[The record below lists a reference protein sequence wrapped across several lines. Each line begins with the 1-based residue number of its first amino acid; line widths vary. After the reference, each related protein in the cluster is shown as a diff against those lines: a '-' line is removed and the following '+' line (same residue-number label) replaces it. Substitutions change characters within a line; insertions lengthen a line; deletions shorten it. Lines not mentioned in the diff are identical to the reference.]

1 MERKNTKR
9 YYLGLDMG
17 TNSVGWAVTDEQY
30 HLLRAK
36 GKNLWGVRLFDEA
49 QTSADRRTYRIAR
62 RRRQRE
68 TARLGF
74 LREMFAPE
82 IEKVDPGFFARLDDS
97 KFHMEERGEDN
108 KQPFALFADSGYTD
122 KDYYKDFP
130 TIFHLRKALLE
141 AQGPYDV
148 RLLYLALANMYKHR
162 GHFLNAS
169 LDSEDREGSFSELMR
184 SMTDKAEELELAF
197 PVSIDAEAMKEL
209 EAALGEKGKSRT
221 QILEAVSGILSVDKK
236 QKCAYQIL
244 SLMCGLNVKLADIF
258 GENALDEEHRKLSI
272 SFRDSNYEE
281 KADEVQNVIG
291 DDDFELLAAV
301 KAIHDKGLLSGI
313 MKGYTYLSQ
322 ARVESYETHQKDLR
336 QLKRV
341 VKQYRREEYGRL
353 FRVMEE
359 GNYSAYVGSVNSHG
373 KVIRRINKG
382 RGRDELYKTIRN
394 LLKEFPQEDEDVQDI
409 LRKMDGELFLPRQ
422 LTDENGV
429 IPNQVHKQEMSAI
442 LSRAEKFHPFLRE
455 KDESGLPVSE
465 RILQM
470 FSFQIPYYVGPLGQQ
485 YKDQKGYNVWSERKE
500 GGRIYPWNFEEKI
513 DTARTAEKFIERM
526 VRHCT
531 YMSRENALPKQSL
544 LYQKFEVWNELNNVR
559 VRGEKLNQET
569 REDIYRKLFM
579 KGKKV
584 TGKHLRNYLLSNL
597 LISEQEG
604 DEISGIDGDFHSSLS
619 SLGRFRAVFGE
630 DADLGAMEEMLENII
645 FWGTIYGNDKKFL
658 QKRIREQ
665 YDDSFISQQEL
676 KRILGFKFEGWGR
689 LSRGFLTME
698 GASKEDG
705 EIRSLIRA
713 MQETGDNLM
722 ELLSDR
728 YTYRDVLQE
737 KIGNAQKPLTEW
749 CIEDLDEFYLS
760 APVKRMVWQTLNIL
774 KELEAVLGCG
784 PARVFVEMA
793 REEGKKGERKASRK
807 QKLSAL
813 YKSIEDERGIW
824 TKAMEEEP
832 EGTFRSKKLYLYY
845 LQRGKCMYSGE
856 NIDLSDLMND
866 NLYDIDH
873 IYPRHF
879 VKDDSLE
886 NNLVLVKK
894 EINNH
899 KSDEFPL
906 DPQIRKNMY
915 ATWKMLYDKK
925 FMTPEKFRRLTRKA
939 EFTEEEKA
947 DFINRQLVE
956 TRQGTKA
963 VTQILQ
969 NAFPQSDVVFVKA
982 GNVSDFRHKYKLYKV
997 RSVNDLHHAHDAF
1010 LNIVVGNV
1018 YYVKFTG
1025 NPLNFIREAQKAPDS
1040 AKNAYN
1046 MDKIFERDV
1055 ERNKERAWTAGAK
1068 GEQEETG
1075 TIVTVRKTLANPSP
1089 LVTKMCVEKHGGIT
1103 REVTIWSA
1111 GTAAKGIGYI
1121 PVKMQDP
1128 RLADVSKYGGLTS
1141 VTVAGYTLVEYFVGN
1156 KRVRSLE
1163 ALPSYLGRSEDLTE
1177 DRLKNYFEKV
1187 LEEENKG
1194 KPIERLR
1201 ICRKLIPSG
1210 SLIKYN
1216 GMYYYLGGK
1225 TVNRIAVNNAVQL
1238 CLGPKE
1244 MNYIKKIEKALSED
1258 YYEEKGSDGENI
1270 LTSEQN
1276 LKVYQIFEK
1285 KFKDTIF
1292 KNLVGALQKCVLE
1305 GEDRFKELSI
1315 KTQCYVLTQILS
1327 NLQAGTAADL
1337 REIGGS
1343 KNTGDY
1349 KINKKIIQAQ
1359 EMILICQSVT
1369 GLYQSETDLLKV

>member
-1 MERKNTKR
+1 MEQKNAKK

-17 TNSVGWAVTDEQY
+17 TNSVGWAVTDEHY

-49 QTSADRRTYRIAR
+49 QTSAERRTYRIAR

-74 LREMFAPE
+74 LREVFAPE
-82 IEKVDPGFFARLDDS
+82 IEKADPGFFARLDDS
-97 KFHMEERGEDN
+97 KFHMEDRREDN
-108 KQPFALFADSGYTD
+108 KQPFALFADKEYTD
-122 KDYYKDFP
+122 KDYYRDFP

-141 AQGPYDV
+141 AQEPYDV

-162 GHFLNAS
+162 GHFLNSS
-169 LDSEDREGSFSELMR
+169 LDSEDKESSFSERMQVML
-184 SMTDKAEELELAF
+184 DKVEELELTF
-197 PVSIDAEAMKEL
+197 PVSIDVKAMNAL

-221 QILEAVSGILSVDKK
+221 QILEAAAGILSIDKK
-236 QKCAYQIL
+236 QKSAYQIV
-244 SLMCGLNVKLADIF
+244 SLMCGLNVKLIDIF
-258 GENALDEEHRKLSI
+258 GEDALDEEHRKLSI
-272 SFRDSNYEE
+272 SFRDFNYEE

-291 DDDFELLAAV
+291 DDDFELLLAI
-301 KAIHDKGLLSGI
+301 KSIHDKGFLSGI
-313 MKGYTYLSQ
+313 MKGHTYLSQ
-322 ARVESYETHQKDLR
+322 ARVESYETHKKDLL
-336 QLKRV
+336 QLKKV

-409 LRKMDGELFLPRQ
+409 LRKIDAELFLPRQ
-422 LTDENGV
+422 LTDANGV
-429 IPNQVHKQEMSAI
+429 IPNQVHRQEMRAI
-442 LSRAEKFHPFLRE
+442 LSKAESFHPFLRE
-455 KDESGLPVSE
+455 KDESGLSVSE
-465 RILQM
+465 KILQM

-485 YKDQKGYNVWSERKE
+485 YKDRKGFNVWSERKE

-531 YMSRENALPKQSL
+531 YMSHENALPKQSL

-559 VRGEKLNQET
+559 VRGEKLDQET

-584 TGKHLRNYLLSNL
+584 TGKSLRDHLLSNL
-597 LISEQEG
+597 LIGEREG

-630 DADLGAMEEMLENII
+630 NADLGAMEEMLENII
-645 FWGTIYGNDKKFL
+645 FWGTVYGNDKKFL

-665 YDDSFISQQEL
+665 YDDSLISEQQL

-689 LSRGFLTME
+689 LSKGFLTME

-749 CIEDLDEFYLS
+749 VIEDLDEFYLS

-807 QKLSAL
+807 QKLSTL
-813 YKSIEDERGIW
+813 YKSIKDENGIW

-845 LQRGKCMYSGE
+845 LQMGKCMYSGE
-856 NIDLSDLMND
+856 HIDLSNLMND

-906 DPQIRKNMY
+906 EPHIRKDMY
-915 ATWKMLYDKK
+915 ATWKMLYDKG
-925 FMTPEKFRRLTRKA
+925 FMTQEKFRRLTRKD

-947 DFINRQLVE
+947 NFINRQLVE

-969 NAFPQSDVVFVKA
+969 SAFPQSDVVFVKA

-1018 YYVKFTG
+1018 YYVKFTR
-1025 NPLNFIREAQKAPDS
+1025 NPLIFIREAQKAPDS
-1040 AKNAYN
+1040 AQNAYN

-1055 ERNKERAWTAGAK
+1055 ERNGERAWTACVK

-1075 TIVTVRKTLANPSP
+1075 TIVTVRKTLANSSP

-1103 REVTIWSA
+1103 RKVTVWSA
-1111 GTAAKGIGYI
+1111 GKAAKGTGYI
-1121 PVKMQDP
+1121 PVKMQDS

-1141 VTVAGYTLVEYFVGN
+1141 VNVAGYTLVEYSIRD
-1156 KRVRSLE
+1156 KKVRSLE
-1163 ALPSYLGRSEDLTE
+1163 ALPSYLGRSENLTE
-1177 DRLKNYFEKV
+1177 DQLKNYFEKT
-1187 LEEENKG
+1187 LTKENKG
-1194 KPIERLR
+1194 KFVERLR
-1201 ICRKLIPSG
+1201 ICRKLIPIG
-1210 SLIKYN
+1210 SLIKYD

-1225 TVNRIAVNNAVQL
+1225 TTSYIYVKASAQL
-1238 CLGPKE
+1238 CLGSKE
-1244 MNYIKKIEKALSED
+1244 MNYIKKIEKAISED

-1270 LTSEQN
+1270 LTNEQN
-1276 LKVYQIFEK
+1276 LKIYQIFEK
-1285 KFKDTIF
+1285 KFKDTIY
-1292 KNLVGALQKCVLE
+1292 KNLIGTLNKCVLA
-1305 GEDRFKELSI
+1305 GEDRFRDLSI
-1315 KTQCYVLTQILS
+1315 KDQCYVLTQILLS
-1327 NLQAGTAADL
+1327 LRTGTAADL
-1337 REIGGS
+1337 RGIGES
-1343 KNTGDY
+1343 RNTGVY
-1349 KINKKIIQAQ
+1349 LINKEITQAQ
-1359 EMILICQSVT
+1359 EVVLICQSVT
-1369 GLYQSETDLLKV
+1369 GLYQSETDLLTV